1 MKKKII
7 IAVVAV
13 LILVIGGVAAFFVFF
28 NKDDSEKEVV
38 INYVEFPLEVQ
49 YTNIKESTDRGEELR
64 KSVLKY
70 TPVIKYAESEETLAL
85 LTANK
90 TEILNEMRKYFMN
103 RDREQL
109 AKLERVQ
116 EDLSDL
122 IVEILELEDPE
133 MIETVLFTDFI
144 IQ

>member
-13 LILVIGGVAAFFVFF
+13 LILVIGGVAAFFIFF

-49 YTNIKESTDRGEELR
+49 YTNIKESADRSQDLR

-70 TPVIKYAESEETLAL
+70 TPVIKYAEGEETLAL

-90 TEILNEMRKYFMN
+90 TEIQNEMRKYFMSK
-103 RDREQL
+103 DREQL
-109 AKLERVQ
+109 SKLERVQ

-133 MIETVLFTDFI
+133 LINNVLFTEFI